1 MNGQLKQLDGL
12 SLEEKRK
19 LLADL
24 LQQQAAEP
32 KRVPLSFAQERLWF
46 LTQLEPENPSYNL
59 PFALRLAGELDQAA
73 LEKSIDAI
81 IARHETLRTK
91 FVAIDGEPFQF
102 VSAKARAT
110 FEVLDLSSFPEDKAE
125 VELKRVMTAVAERP
139 FDLSRDY
146 PMRSSLLK
154 LAEDDHVLLVT
165 MHHIISD
172 AWSVSIFT
180 HELSSFYKAFTTEG
194 EAGPPEL
201 PIQYSDFAEWQ
212 RNWLQGD
219 ALKEQVA
226 YWTAQLAGA
235 AKLNLPTDHARPK
248 LRTHRGRHLSFTLPA
263 DLSDKL
269 KSLSNSEGATLF
281 MTLLAAFNVLLFRYT
296 GERDIVVGSPIAGR
310 NRIETEP
317 LIGFFVNSLA
327 LRTDLTGNPTFREL
341 IGRVREVAVNAYAHQ
356 DLPFEKLV
364 EELNPARDVSQT
376 PVFQVMFG
384 LQNAP
389 RAAADLHKLNVRR
402 IPTEVRSAKFD
413 LTLLL
418 SDTANGLSGWFEYN
432 ADLFEPSTI
441 ERLKN
446 HFENLL
452 ASVAATPDA
461 SIAALPLLGAQEQQ
475 QILLD
480 WNNTATAYPRQQ
492 CIHELFEEQV
502 RRTPDAVAVVF
513 NDRQLT
519 YDELNKKA
527 NRLAQHLKKLDVKPE
542 EIVGLALDRSV
553 EMIVGLLAILKVGG
567 VYLPLDPSYPRERL
581 GFMIDETETRI
592 VLTQK
597 HLHFQLPPTEVR
609 VIAQDGEFGDLKFD
623 DEENPVSST
632 TPENLA
638 YVIYTSGSTGK
649 PKGVSVTH
657 RNVVRLVKETN
668 YARFSSDEVFLQFA
682 PVTFDAATFEIW
694 GALLNGAKLV
704 VPAPGIESLTN
715 LGDTIQQHKVT
726 TLWLTAGLF
735 HQMVDSELDK
745 LQGVRQLLAGGDV
758 LSVEHVETA
767 ARKLLGCQVI
777 NGYGPTEN
785 TTFTCC
791 ESVTASSV
799 GHSVPIGKPIA
810 NTEVYV
816 LSSDMQLVPVGVAGE
831 LYIGGDGL
839 ARGYLEAGEATAEKF
854 VPNPFARKP
863 GERIY
868 RTGDQVR
875 YRSDGSIEFLG
886 RLDQQVKIRGYRIEL
901 GEIEL
906 ALSQHAAVRDCVV
919 TIQTSKLGEKRL
931 AAFVVPAAGQT
942 SRVEELKKF
951 LNEKLPEYMV
961 PSFIG
966 SVDQLPLTE
975 NGKIDRDA
983 LPNIDEL
990 SSKDNVFVAPQ
1001 TEIERKLAAAWM
1013 KVLGLDQVGV
1023 HDNFFDLGGYSL
1035 LAVKLVNEIE
1045 KDLGQK
1051 IPLMTLFQTAT
1062 IAGLAGMLSNESKP
1076 PSWPTLIQIQA
1087 GNSKKPLFC
1096 VSAPNVNALGYVSLA
1111 RALGPE
1117 QTTFGLQAQYP
1128 EDAESEHS
1136 QFVVEN
1142 VAAEYLQAL
1151 QAEQPHGP
1159 YQLIGMCRGAH
1170 IAYEMACRLQAQGE
1184 TVSLLG
1190 VLDTFVMENTY
1201 NYFWYLEHYVRRLQ
1215 FWLRLPAKGKINFI
1229 NSQWRKVV
1237 SNRRSPESALH
1248 RVYFPGPEFEP
1259 KTYAG
1264 RVLVLRVVKQPRNRI
1279 SSKDLGWSR
1288 LARGGVDVR
1297 MISGTHETLLRDPH
1311 VRALAGEL
1319 KEFISHPR
1327 PAQSEASSN
1336 GPQSKTVKYFQ
1347 PT

>member
-1 MNGQLKQLDGL
+1 MNGQIKQMDGL

-24 LQQQAAEP
+24 LQQKALEP

-46 LTQLEPENPSYNL
+46 LTQLEPDNPSYNL
-59 PFALRLAGELDQAA
+59 PFALRLSGDLDVAA
-73 LEKSIDAI
+73 LENSIDAI

-91 FVAIDGEPFQF
+91 FVAVDGEPFQV
-102 VSAKARAT
+102 VSAKATAS
-110 FEVLDLSSFPEDKAE
+110 FEVFDLSSSVNAE
-125 VELKRVMTAVAERP
+125 LELKRLMTAVAERP
-139 FDLSRDY
+139 FDLARDY
-146 PMRSSLLK
+146 PIRASLLK
-154 LAEDDHVLLVT
+154 LADDDHVLLVT

-180 HELSSFYKAFTTEG
+180 HELSSFYSAFTTEG
-194 EAGPPEL
+194 VAEPPEL
-201 PIQYSDFAEWQ
+201 PIQYSDFAKWQ

-219 ALKEQVA
+219 ALKEQVS
-226 YWTAQLAGA
+226 YWTSQLSGA

-248 LRTHRGRHLSFTLPA
+248 LRTHRGGHLSFTLPS
-263 DLSDKL
+263 DLTDRL
-269 KSLSNSEGATLF
+269 KKLSNTEGATLF

-296 GERDIVVGSPIAGR
+296 GEQDIVVGSPIAGR

-327 LRTDLTGNPTFREL
+327 LRTDVSGDPTFREL
-341 IGRVREVAVNAYAHQ
+341 IGRVKEVAVSAYAHQ

-389 RAAADLHKLNVRR
+389 RAAAELHHLNVRR
-402 IPTEVRSAKFD
+402 ISTEVRTAKFD

-418 SDTANGLSGWFEYN
+418 SDTANGLTGWFEYN
-432 ADLFEPSTI
+432 ADLFESATV
-441 ERLKN
+441 ERLRH
-446 HFENLL
+446 HFEHLL
-452 ASVAATPDA
+452 ASAAATPDT
-461 SIAALPLLGAQEQQ
+461 SIAALPLLAAQEQQ

-480 WNNTATAYPRQQ
+480 WNNTSSPYPREK
-492 CIHELFEEQV
+492 CIQELFEEQV
-502 RRTPDAVAVVF
+502 RRSPNAIALVF
-513 NDRQLT
+513 NDQRFT
-519 YDELNKKA
+519 YDTLNKRA
-527 NRLAQHLKKLDVKPE
+527 NQLAQRLRKQGVGPE
-542 EIVGLALDRSV
+542 VIVGVALDRSV
-553 EMIVGLLAILKVGG
+553 EMIVGLLAILKAGG
-567 VYLPLDPSYPRERL
+567 AYLPLDPSYPRERL
-581 GFMIDETETRI
+581 SFMVQQTRARI
-592 VLTQK
+592 ILTQK
-597 HLHFQLPPTEVR
+597 HLVDQLPETQAQ
-609 VIAQDGEFGDLKFD
+609 VITLDGESGE
-623 DEENPVSST
+623 DEQNPARAT
-632 TPENLA
+632 LPENLA

-668 YARFSSDEVFLQFA
+668 YARFSSEEVFLQFA

-694 GALLNGAKLV
+694 GALLNGARLV
-704 VPAPGIESLTN
+704 VTAPGIESLAN
-715 LGDTIQQHKVT
+715 LGDTIQRNNVT
-726 TLWLTAGLF
+726 TVWLTAGLF

-758 LSVEHVETA
+758 LSVPHVETA
-767 ARKLLGCQVI
+767 ARKLAHCQVI

-791 ESVTASSV
+791 ERVTTNSV
-799 GHSVPIGKPIA
+799 GHTVPIGRPIA

-816 LSSDMQLVPVGVAGE
+816 LSSDMRLVPVGVAGE
-831 LYIGGDGL
+831 LFIGGDGL
-839 ARGYLEAGEATAEKF
+839 ARGYLDAADATAEKF
-854 VPNPFARKP
+854 LPNPFARKR
-863 GERIY
+863 GERLY

-875 YRSDGSIEFLG
+875 YRSDGAVEFLG

-906 ALSQHAAVRDCVV
+906 ALSQHPAVQDCVV
-919 TIQTSKLGEKRL
+919 TTQTSKLGDRRL

-942 SRVEELKKF
+942 ARTEELKQF
-951 LNEKLPEYMV
+951 LNEKLPEYMA

-966 SVDQLPLTE
+966 IVEQLPLTE
-975 NGKIDRDA
+975 NGKIDREA

-990 SSKDNVFVAPQ
+990 TSKDNVFVAPE
-1001 TEIERKLAAAWM
+1001 TDVERKLAVAWT

-1023 HDNFFDLGGYSL
+1023 HDNFFDLGGHSL

-1045 KDLGQK
+1045 KEVGQK
-1051 IPLMTLFQTAT
+1051 IPLMTLFETAT
-1062 IAGLAGMLSNESKP
+1062 IAGLAGVLSNGSKP
-1076 PSWPTLIQIQA
+1076 HAWPTLVQIQA
-1087 GNSKKPLFC
+1087 GNSKKNPLFC
-1096 VSAPNVNALGYVSLA
+1096 VSAPNVNALGYVTLA

-1117 QTTFGLQAQYP
+1117 QTAFGLQAQYP

-1142 VAAEYLQAL
+1142 IATEYLHAL
-1151 QAEQPHGP
+1151 RAEQPHGP

-1170 IAYEMACRLQAQGE
+1170 IAYEMACRLEEQGE

-1190 VLDTFVMENTY
+1190 ILDTFVMENTY
-1201 NYFWYLEHYVRRLQ
+1201 NYYWYVEHYLKRLR

-1237 SNRRSPESALH
+1237 SDRNSPESVLH

-1264 RVLVLRVVKQPRNRI
+1264 RILVLRVIKQPRNRI
-1279 SSKDLGWSR
+1279 SSKDLGWGR

-1297 MISGTHETLLRDPH
+1297 LISGTHETLLREPH
-1311 VRALAGEL
+1311 VRVLAGTL
-1319 KEFISHPR
+1319 KEFINHPR
-1327 PAQSEASSN
+1327 SPRSEPSANGSN
-1336 GPQSKTVKYFQ
+1336 GKPVNFFQ

>member
-1 MNGQLKQLDGL
+1 MNGQIKQMDGL

-24 LQQQAAEP
+24 LQQKALEP

-46 LTQLEPENPSYNL
+46 LTQLEPDNPSYNL
-59 PFALRLAGELDQAA
+59 PFALRLSGDLDVAA
-73 LEKSIDAI
+73 LENSIDAI

-91 FVAIDGEPFQF
+91 FVAVDGEPFQV
-102 VSAKARAT
+102 VSAKATAS
-110 FEVLDLSSFPEDKAE
+110 FEVFDLSSSVNAE
-125 VELKRVMTAVAERP
+125 LELKRLMTAVAERP
-139 FDLSRDY
+139 FDLARDY
-146 PMRSSLLK
+146 PIRASLLK
-154 LAEDDHVLLVT
+154 LADDDHVLLVT

-180 HELSSFYKAFTTEG
+180 HELSSFYSAFTTEG
-194 EAGPPEL
+194 VAEPPEL
-201 PIQYSDFAEWQ
+201 PIQYSDFAKWQ

-219 ALKEQVA
+219 ALKEQVS
-226 YWTAQLAGA
+226 YWTSQLAGA

-248 LRTHRGRHLSFTLPA
+248 LRTHRGGHLSFTLPS
-263 DLSDKL
+263 DLTDKL
-269 KSLSNSEGATLF
+269 KKLSNTEGATLF

-296 GERDIVVGSPIAGR
+296 GEQDIVVGSPIAGR

-327 LRTDLTGNPTFREL
+327 LRTDVSGDPTFREL
-341 IGRVREVAVNAYAHQ
+341 IGRVKEVAVSAYAHQ

-389 RAAADLHKLNVRR
+389 RAAAELHHLNVRR
-402 IPTEVRSAKFD
+402 ISTEVRTAKFD

-418 SDTANGLSGWFEYN
+418 SDTANGLTGWFEYN
-432 ADLFEPSTI
+432 ADLFESATV
-441 ERLKN
+441 ERLRH
-446 HFENLL
+446 HFEHLL
-452 ASVAATPDA
+452 ASAAATPDT
-461 SIAALPLLGAQEQQ
+461 SIAALPLLAAQEQQ

-480 WNNTATAYPRQQ
+480 WNNTSSPYPREK
-492 CIHELFEEQV
+492 CIQELFEEQV
-502 RRTPDAVAVVF
+502 RRSPNAIALIF
-513 NDRQLT
+513 NDQRFT
-519 YDELNKKA
+519 YDTLNKRA
-527 NRLAQHLKKLDVKPE
+527 NQLAQRLRKQGVGPE
-542 EIVGLALDRSV
+542 VIVGVALDRSV
-553 EMIVGLLAILKVGG
+553 EMIVGLLAILKAGG
-567 VYLPLDPSYPRERL
+567 AYLPLDPSYPRERL
-581 GFMIDETETRI
+581 SFMVQQTRARI
-592 VLTQK
+592 ILTQK
-597 HLHFQLPPTEVR
+597 HLVDQLPETQAQ
-609 VIAQDGEFGDLKFD
+609 VITLDGESG
-623 DEENPVSST
+623 EGEQNPARAT
-632 TPENLA
+632 LPDNLA

-668 YARFSSDEVFLQFA
+668 YARFSSEEVFLQFA

-694 GALLNGAKLV
+694 GALLNGARLV
-704 VPAPGIESLTN
+704 VTAPGIESLAN
-715 LGDTIQQHKVT
+715 LGDTIQRNNVT
-726 TLWLTAGLF
+726 TVWLTAGLF

-758 LSVEHVETA
+758 LSVPHVETA
-767 ARKLLGCQVI
+767 ARKLAHCQVI

-791 ESVTASSV
+791 ERVTTNSV
-799 GHSVPIGKPIA
+799 GHTVPIGRPIA

-816 LSSDMQLVPVGVAGE
+816 LSSDMRLVPVGVAGE
-831 LYIGGDGL
+831 LFIGGDGL
-839 ARGYLEAGEATAEKF
+839 ARGYLDAADATAEKF
-854 VPNPFARKP
+854 LPNPFARKR
-863 GERIY
+863 GERLY

-875 YRSDGSIEFLG
+875 YRSDGAVEFLG

-906 ALSQHAAVRDCVV
+906 ALSQHPAVQDCVV
-919 TIQTSKLGEKRL
+919 TTQTSKLGDRRL

-942 SRVEELKKF
+942 ARTEELKQF
-951 LNEKLPEYMV
+951 LNEKLPEYMA

-966 SVDQLPLTE
+966 LVEQLPLTE
-975 NGKIDRDA
+975 NGKIDREA

-990 SSKDNVFVAPQ
+990 TSKDNVFVAPE
-1001 TEIERKLAAAWM
+1001 TDVERKLAVAWT

-1023 HDNFFDLGGYSL
+1023 HDNFFDLGGHSL

-1045 KDLGQK
+1045 KEVGQK
-1051 IPLMTLFQTAT
+1051 IPLMTLFETAT
-1062 IAGLAGMLSNESKP
+1062 IAGLAGVLSNGSKP
-1076 PSWPTLIQIQA
+1076 HAWPTLVQIQA
-1087 GNSKKPLFC
+1087 GNSKKNPLFC
-1096 VSAPNVNALGYVSLA
+1096 VSAPNVNALGYVTLA

-1117 QTTFGLQAQYP
+1117 QTAFGLQAQYP

-1142 VAAEYLQAL
+1142 IATEYLHAL
-1151 QAEQPHGP
+1151 RAEQPHGP

-1170 IAYEMACRLQAQGE
+1170 IAYEMACRLEEQGE

-1190 VLDTFVMENTY
+1190 ILDTFVMENTY
-1201 NYFWYLEHYVRRLQ
+1201 NYYWYVEHYLKRLR

-1237 SNRRSPESALH
+1237 SDRNSPESVLH

-1264 RVLVLRVVKQPRNRI
+1264 RILVLRVIKQPRNRI
-1279 SSKDLGWSR
+1279 SSKDLGWGR

-1297 MISGTHETLLRDPH
+1297 LISGTHETLLREPH
-1311 VRALAGEL
+1311 VRVLAGTL
-1319 KEFISHPR
+1319 KEFINHPR
-1327 PAQSEASSN
+1327 SPRSEPSANGSN
-1336 GPQSKTVKYFQ
+1336 GKPVNFFQ

>member
-1 MNGQLKQLDGL
+1 MNGQLKQIEGL

-24 LQQQAAEP
+24 LQQQPPRA
-32 KRVPLSFAQERLWF
+32 KRSPLSFAQERLWF

-59 PFALRLAGELDQAA
+59 PFALRLSGDLDIAA

-91 FVAIDGEPFQF
+91 FVAVDGEPFQF
-102 VSAKARAT
+102 VSTKATAT
-110 FEVLDLSSFPEDKAE
+110 LEILDLSSFPEAE
-125 VELKRVMTAVAERP
+125 AELELKHLMTTVAERP
-139 FDLSRDY
+139 FDLARDY
-146 PMRSSLLK
+146 PVRVSLLK
-154 LAEDDHVLLVT
+154 LAAGDHVLLVT

-172 AWSVSIFT
+172 AWSVSIFAQ
-180 HELSSFYKAFTTEG
+180 ELSSFYKAFTTEG
-194 EAGPPEL
+194 VAELPEL
-201 PIQYSDFAEWQ
+201 PIQYSDFVKWQ
-212 RNWLQGD
+212 RTWLQGD
-219 ALKEQVA
+219 ALKEQLA
-226 YWTAQLAGA
+226 YWVSHLAGA

-248 LRTHRGRHLSFTLPA
+248 LRTHCGGHLSFTLPA
-263 DLSDKL
+263 DLTDKV
-269 KSLSNSEGATLF
+269 KKLSHTEGATLF

-296 GERDIVVGSPIAGR
+296 GELDIVVGSPIAGR

-327 LRTDLTGNPTFREL
+327 LRTDLSGNPTFRQL
-341 IGRVREVAVNAYAHQ
+341 IRRVKEVAVSAYAHQ

-389 RAAADLHKLNVRR
+389 RAAADLHNLNVRR
-402 IPTEVRSAKFD
+402 IPTQVRTAKFD

-418 SDTANGLSGWFEYN
+418 SDTASGISGWFEYN
-432 ADLFEPSTI
+432 ADLFESSTI

-452 ASVAATPDA
+452 VSATAAPDA
-461 SIAALPLLGAQEQQ
+461 SITALPLLGAQEQQ

-480 WNNTATAYPRQQ
+480 WNNTATAYPREK
-492 CIHELFEEQV
+492 CIQELFEEQV
-502 RRTPDAVAVVF
+502 RRSPNDVALVF
-513 NDRQLT
+513 NDRKISYET
-519 YDELNKKA
+519 LNKRA
-527 NRLAQHLKKLDVKPE
+527 NQLAQRLKKHGVGPE
-542 EIVGLALDRSV
+542 VIVGLAVDRSV
-553 EMIVGLLAILKVGG
+553 EMIVGLLAILKAGG
-567 VYLPLDPSYPRERL
+567 AYLPLDASYPRERL
-581 GFMIDETETRI
+581 AFMIEQTRARI
-592 VLTQK
+592 ILTQK
-597 HLHFQLPPTEVR
+597 HLLERLPASQAS
-609 VIAQDGEFGDLKFD
+609 VIALDVGSNDLKFE
-623 DEENPVSST
+623 DEQNPVSGSA
-632 TPENLA
+632 PENLA
-638 YVIYTSGSTGK
+638 YVIYTSGSTGD

-668 YARFSSDEVFLQFA
+668 YARLTTDEVFLQFA
-682 PVTFDAATFEIW
+682 PITFDAATFEIW
-694 GALLNGAKLV
+694 GALLNGARLV
-704 VPAPGIESLTN
+704 VTAPGIESLGN
-715 LGDTIQQHKVT
+715 LGDTIQRNKVT

-735 HQMVDSELDK
+735 HQMVDGGIEK

-758 LSVEHVETA
+758 LSVPHVETA
-767 ARKLLGCQVI
+767 ARKLAGCQVI

-791 ESVTASSV
+791 ERVTANSI
-799 GHSVPIGKPIA
+799 GHSVPIGRPIA
-810 NTEVYV
+810 NTKVFV
-816 LSSDMQLVPVGVAGE
+816 LSSDMQLVPVGIAGE
-831 LYIGGDGL
+831 LFIGGDGL
-839 ARGYLEAGEATAEKF
+839 ARGYLDAADATAEKF
-854 VPNPFARKP
+854 LPNPFARKP
-863 GERIY
+863 GERLY

-906 ALSQHAAVRDCVV
+906 ALSQHSAIKDCVV
-919 TIQTSKLGEKRL
+919 TTQTSKLRERRL
-931 AAFVVPAAGQT
+931 AAFVVSAVGQT
-942 SRVEELKKF
+942 ARSEELKRF
-951 LNEKLPEYMV
+951 LHEKLPEYMV

-966 SVDQLPLTE
+966 VIEQLPLTE

-990 SSKDNVFVAPQ
+990 SSKENVFVAPQ
-1001 TEIERKLAAAWM
+1001 TEVERKLAAAWS
-1013 KVLGLDQVGV
+1013 KVLGLDRVGV

-1045 KDLGQK
+1045 RELGQK
-1051 IPLMTLFQTAT
+1051 VPLMTLFETAT
-1062 IAGLAGMLSNESKP
+1062 IAGLADVLSNDSRP
-1076 PSWPTLIQIQA
+1076 QAWPTLIQIQA
-1087 GNSKKPLFC
+1087 GNSQKPLFC

-1170 IAYEMACRLQAQGE
+1170 IAYEIASRLHEQGE

-1190 VLDTFVMENTY
+1190 ILDTFVMENTY
-1201 NYFWYLEHYVRRLQ
+1201 NYLWYVEHYVKRLR
-1215 FWLRLPAKGKINFI
+1215 FWLRLPAKRKVRII
-1229 NSQWRKVV
+1229 NSHWRKVV
-1237 SNRRSPESALH
+1237 SNRHSPESVLH
-1248 RVYFPGPEFEP
+1248 RVYFPGPDFEP

-1264 RVLVLRVVKQPRNRI
+1264 RILVLRVMKQPRNRI
-1279 SSKDLGWSR
+1279 SSKDLGWRR

-1297 MISGTHETLLRDPH
+1297 MISGTHQTLLREPH
-1311 VRALAGEL
+1311 VRILASEL
-1319 KEFISHPR
+1319 REFIDYPQSPL
-1327 PAQSEASSN
+1327 SEASEN
-1336 GPQSKTVKYFQ
+1336 GSKRKTVNFFQ

>member
-1 MNGQLKQLDGL
+1 MNGQIKQLDGL

-24 LQQQAAEP
+24 LQQQASEP

-59 PFALRLAGELDQAA
+59 PFALRLTGHLDVAA

-102 VSAKARAT
+102 VSAKAAAT
-110 FEVLDLSSFPEDKAE
+110 FEILDLRTFGDDKAE
-125 VELKRVMTAVAERP
+125 LELKRLMTSVAERP
-139 FDLSRDY
+139 FDLANDY
-146 PMRSSLLK
+146 PMRASLLK
-154 LAEDDHVLLVT
+154 LADDEHVLLVT

-180 HELSSFYKAFTTEG
+180 HELSSFYKALTSEG
-194 EAGPPEL
+194 AAEPPEL
-201 PIQYSDFAEWQ
+201 PIQYSDFAKWQ

-219 ALKEQVA
+219 ALKEQLA
-226 YWTAQLAGA
+226 YWTSQLEGA

-248 LRTHRGRHLSFTLPA
+248 LRTHRGGHLSFTLPA
-263 DLSDKL
+263 DLADKL
-269 KSLSNSEGATLF
+269 KKLSNTEGATLF
-281 MTLLAAFNVLLFRYT
+281 MTLLAAFNVLLFRHT
-296 GERDIVVGSPIAGR
+296 GEQDIVVGSPIAGR

-327 LRTDLTGNPTFREL
+327 LRTDLSGNPTFRQL
-341 IGRVREVAVNAYAHQ
+341 IGRVKEVAVSAYAHQ

-389 RAAADLHKLNVRR
+389 RAAADLHNLNVRR
-402 IPTEVRSAKFD
+402 IPTEVRTAKFD

-432 ADLFEPSTI
+432 ADLFEPSGI

-452 ASVAATPDA
+452 ASVTATPDA
-461 SIAALPLLGAQEQQ
+461 PIAALPLLGAQEQQ
-475 QILLD
+475 QILVE
-480 WNNTATAYPRQQ
+480 WNNTETTYPREK
-492 CIHELFEEQV
+492 CIQDLFEEQV
-502 RRTPDAVAVVF
+502 RRTPDAVALVF
-513 NDRQLT
+513 NDQQLT
-519 YDELNKKA
+519 YDALNKKA
-527 NRLAQHLKKLDVKPE
+527 NQLAHHLKKKGVGPE
-542 EIVGLALDRSV
+542 VIVGLALDRSV
-553 EMIVGLLAILKVGG
+553 EMIVGLLAILKAGG
-567 VYLPLDPSYPRERL
+567 AYLPLDPSYPRERL
-581 GFMIDETETRI
+581 AFMIDETETWI

-597 HLHFQLPPTEVR
+597 HLHFQLPPSEVR
-609 VIAQDGEFGDLKFD
+609 VIAHDGEFGDSKFE
-623 DEENPVSST
+623 DEQNPVSTST
-632 TPENLA
+632 AENLA
-638 YVIYTSGSTGK
+638 YVIYTSGSTGN

-668 YARFSSDEVFLQFA
+668 YARFTSDEVFLQFA
-682 PVTFDAATFEIW
+682 PVTFDAATFEVW
-694 GALLNGAKLV
+694 GALLNGARLV
-704 VPAPGIESLTN
+704 VPAPGIESLAN
-715 LGDTIQQHKVT
+715 LGETIQRHKVT

-735 HQMVDSELDK
+735 HQMVDSELEK

-758 LSVEHVETA
+758 LSVPHVEIA
-767 ARKLLGCQVI
+767 ARKLVGCQVI

-791 ESVTASSV
+791 ESVTAHGV
-799 GHSVPIGKPIA
+799 GHSVPIGKPVA

-831 LYIGGDGL
+831 LFIGGDGL
-839 ARGYLEAGEATAEKF
+839 ARGYLDAPEATAEKF
-854 VPNPFARKP
+854 LPNPFARKP
-863 GERIY
+863 GDRIY

-906 ALSQHAAVRDCVV
+906 ALSQHPAVQDCVV
-919 TIQTSKLGEKRL
+919 TTQTSKLGERRL
-931 AAFVVPAAGQT
+931 AAFVVPFAGHT
-942 SRVEELKKF
+942 ARSEELKQF

-966 SVDQLPLTE
+966 LVEQLPLTE

-990 SSKDNVFVAPQ
+990 TSTDNVFVAPQ
-1001 TEIERKLAAAWM
+1001 TDVERKLAAVWT

-1023 HDNFFDLGGYSL
+1023 YDNFFDLGGYSL

-1045 KDLGQK
+1045 KELGQK

-1062 IAGLAGMLSNESKP
+1062 IAGLAGVLSNGSKP
-1076 PSWPTLIQIQA
+1076 QAWPTLVQIQA

-1117 QTTFGLQAQYP
+1117 QTAFGLQAQYP

-1142 VAAEYLQAL
+1142 VATEYLQAL

-1170 IAYEMACRLQAQGE
+1170 IAYEMACRLHEQGE

-1201 NYFWYLEHYVRRLQ
+1201 NYFWYLEHYIKRLR
-1215 FWLRLPAKGKINFI
+1215 FWLRLPAKGKISFI
-1229 NSQWRKVV
+1229 NSQWHKVA
-1237 SNRRSPESALH
+1237 NRRSPESVLH
-1248 RVYFPGPEFEP
+1248 RVYFPGPEFVP

-1264 RVLVLRVVKQPRNRI
+1264 RVLVLRVIKQPRNRI

-1297 MISGTHETLLRDPH
+1297 MISGTHETLLREPH

-1327 PAQSEASSN
+1327 APQSEPSAN
-1336 GPQSKTVKYFQ
+1336 GSKGERVNFFQ